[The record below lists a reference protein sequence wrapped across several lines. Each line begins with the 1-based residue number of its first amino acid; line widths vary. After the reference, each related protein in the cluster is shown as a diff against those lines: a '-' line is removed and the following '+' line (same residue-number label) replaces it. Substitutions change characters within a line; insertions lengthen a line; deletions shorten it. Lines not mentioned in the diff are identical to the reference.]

1 MSNAPDYGNSRAVSM
16 KMLQSAMEAVEGI
29 PDHLRHTFLMI
40 LAHRH
45 REAADMIEARANAE
59 KNGGAT

>member
-29 PDHLRHTFLMI
+29 PDHFRHTFLMI

>member
-1 MSNAPDYGNSRAVSM
+1 MSNAPDYGDSREVSM
-16 KMLQSAMEAVEGI
+16 KMLQSAKEAARGI

-45 REAADMIEARANAE
+45 REAADMIEAHANAE
-59 KNGGAT
+59 TNGGAT